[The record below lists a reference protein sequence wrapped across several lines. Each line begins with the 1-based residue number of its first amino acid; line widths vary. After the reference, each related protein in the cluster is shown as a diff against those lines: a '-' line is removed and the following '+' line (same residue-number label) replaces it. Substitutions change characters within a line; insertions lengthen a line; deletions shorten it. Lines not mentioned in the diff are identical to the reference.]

1 MKTHI
6 IELTILTVGQVV
18 GWDDAWDKSHF
29 EPDGD
34 EQLPLMKKR
43 RNRVAYFNNECE
55 WGWLRNAMKKEY
67 SSAGFATVTGYGNAV
82 YYNASNSFGVRPA
95 FRVVKKLSL

>member
-1 MKTHI
+1 MKTRI
-6 IELTILTVGQVV
+6 IELTIPTVGQVV

-67 SSAGFATVTGYGNAV
+67 SSALFAVVDATGYT
-82 YYNASNSFGVRPA
+82 ASTAASDSYGVRPA

>member
-1 MKTHI
+1 MKN
-6 IELTILTVGQVV
+6 
-18 GWDDAWDKSHF
+18 
-29 EPDGD
+29 
-34 EQLPLMKKR
+34 R

-67 SSAGFATVTGYGNAV
+67 SSASFAIVNDGGDADYIS
-82 YYNASNSFGVRPA
+82 ASYSDGVRPA

>member
-1 MKTHI
+1 
-6 IELTILTVGQVV
+6 
-18 GWDDAWDKSHF
+18 
-29 EPDGD
+29 
-34 EQLPLMKKR
+34 MKKR

-67 SSAGFATVTGYGNAV
+67 SSALFAYVNCNGDAGCND
-82 YYNASNSFGVRPA
+82 ASGSRGVRPA